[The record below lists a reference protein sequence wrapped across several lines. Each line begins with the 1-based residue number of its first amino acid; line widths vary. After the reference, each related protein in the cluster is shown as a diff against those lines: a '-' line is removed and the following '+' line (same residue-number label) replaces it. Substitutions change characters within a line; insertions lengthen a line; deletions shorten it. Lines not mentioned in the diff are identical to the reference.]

1 MTPVRHTGTPAICP
15 LVGTPRSLG
24 QPLEGTEGEGDEEG
38 DSLDEPIRH
47 LDADFSGE
55 HEEDERLPSSGEGLS
70 DASSQEEEE
79 EENAEAGQR
88 PERDAGESNGVET
101 PSFVYQRRKF
111 LLLTGDGEESNEVEE
126 TFGLVELPVGW
137 PLGR

>member
-24 QPLEGTEGEGDEEG
+24 QPLEGTEGEGDEEE

-47 LDADFSGE
+47 LDADVSGE

-111 LLLTGDGEESNEVEE
+111 LFLTGDGEESNEVEE